1 MCHALE
7 MADSTWPVMVKKL
20 YVILHRYMS
29 DSDPIYSILYID
41 DEKNN
46 LVSFKSTFRRD
57 YHIYVAS
64 SGQEAL
70 EIMENQNIQLVITD
84 QRMPDMTG
92 IEFLEQIVPLYP
104 DCMRMIMTGFSDLD
118 AVIQAINK
126 GNIYRYVSKP
136 WNREDLK
143 ITIDS
148 ALEVY
153 NLKSQ
158 NKHLID
164 DLKRANQTLEQK
176 VNERT
181 RQIEQQRLNITDSIH
196 YARRIQKALMLPS
209 EELER
214 ILPSHFI
221 LNKPKD
227 IVSGDYYWVAH
238 KDERLIIAVADCT
251 GHGVPGAFMSIM
263 GMNFLNEI
271 VNKAQTIKANEIL
284 NELRDKIIKS
294 LGQTGQRDETKDG
307 MEMAL
312 CVVDASNHQLQ
323 FSGAFRPMYLLR
335 QDELIVI
342 KGDAMPIGIYNENEV
357 PFSNKEVTFQE
368 DDMIYLFTDGY
379 VDQIG
384 GLDRKTF
391 KSIRLK
397 ALLKEIHSKP
407 LKEQSHILREE
418 HEIWRSGSEQI
429 DDIMILGIRLAFR

>member
-1 MCHALE
+1 
-7 MADSTWPVMVKKL
+7 MVS
-20 YVILHRYMS
+20 S

-41 DEKNN
+41 DEENN
-46 LVSFKSTFRRD
+46 LVSFRSTFRRD
-57 YHIYVAS
+57 YHIHVAS
-64 SGQEAL
+64 SGEEGL
-70 EIMENQNIQLVITD
+70 EIMEKHNIQLVITD

-104 DCMRMIMTGFSDLD
+104 DCMRMIMTGYSDLD

-164 DLKRANQTLEQK
+164 DLKKANQNLELK
-176 VNERT
+176 VMERA
-181 RQIEQQRLNITDSIH
+181 RQIEQQRLNITDSLH

-209 EELER
+209 EELEK

-238 KDERLIIAVADCT
+238 RDDRLIIAVADCT

-263 GMNFLNEI
+263 GINFLTEI
-271 VNKAQTIKANEIL
+271 VNKANAIKANEIL
-284 NELRDKIIKS
+284 NELREKLIKS

-312 CVVDASNHQLQ
+312 CVVDAANHQLQ
-323 FSGAFRPMYLLR
+323 YSGAFRPMYLLR
-335 QDELIVI
+335 KNELVVI
-342 KGDAMPIGIYNENEV
+342 KGDPMPIGIYNEEEL
-357 PFSNKEVTFQE
+357 PFSNKEVPFRE

-384 GLDRKTF
+384 GLERKTF
-391 KSIRLK
+391 KSIRFK
-397 ALLKEIHSKP
+397 KLLKEIHDKP
-407 LKEQSHILREE
+407 LHEQRDILREE

-429 DDIMILGIRLAFR
+429 DDIMILGVRLSFK

>member
-1 MCHALE
+1 
-7 MADSTWPVMVKKL
+7 MVS
-20 YVILHRYMS
+20 S

-41 DEKNN
+41 DEENN
-46 LVSFKSTFRRD
+46 LISFKSTFRRD
-57 YHIYVAS
+57 YHIHMAS
-64 SGQEAL
+64 SGREGL
-70 EIMENQNIQLVITD
+70 EIMENHDIQLVITD
-84 QRMPDMTG
+84 QRMPDMSG

-104 DCMRMIMTGFSDLD
+104 DCMRMILTGFSDLE

-164 DLKRANQTLEQK
+164 DLIKANQTLEQK
-176 VNERT
+176 VMERT
-181 RQIEQQRLNITDSIH
+181 RQIEQQRMNTTDSIH

-209 EELER
+209 EELEK
-214 ILPSHFI
+214 ILPDHFI

-238 KDERLIIAVADCT
+238 KEDRVIIAVADCT

-263 GMNFLNEI
+263 GINFLNEI
-271 VNKAQTIKANEIL
+271 VNKAQSIKANEIL

-312 CVVDASNHQLQ
+312 CVLDTNNHRLQ
-323 FSGAFRPMYLLR
+323 YSGAFRPMYLLR
-335 QDELIVI
+335 EDELIVI
-342 KGDAMPIGIYNENEV
+342 RGDAMPIGIYNENEV
-357 PFSNKEVTFQE
+357 PFTNKEVTIQQS
-368 DDMIYLFTDGY
+368 DMIYLFTDGY

-384 GLDRKTF
+384 GLERKTF

-407 LKEQSHILREE
+407 LDEQRHILREE

-429 DDIMILGIRLAFR
+429 DDIMILGVRLTFR

>member
-1 MCHALE
+1 MV
-7 MADSTWPVMVKKL
+7 ST
-20 YVILHRYMS
+20 

-41 DEKNN
+41 DEENN
-46 LVSFKSTFRRD
+46 LISFKSTFRRD
-57 YHIYVAS
+57 YHIHVAS

-70 EIMENQNIQLVITD
+70 EIMENNHIQLVITD
-84 QRMPDMTG
+84 QRMPDMSG

-104 DCMRMIMTGFSDLD
+104 DCMRMIMTGFSDLE

-158 NKHLID
+158 NKHLIEG
-164 DLKRANQTLEQK
+164 LQEANRTLERK
-176 VNERT
+176 VLERA
-181 RQIEQQRLNITDSIH
+181 REIEQQRLNITDSIH
-196 YARRIQKALMLPS
+196 YASRIQKALMLPS
-209 EELER
+209 EELEK

-227 IVSGDYYWVAH
+227 IVSGDYYWVSH
-238 KDERLIIAVADCT
+238 KDDKLIIAVADCT

-263 GMNFLNEI
+263 GINFLNEI
-271 VNKAQTIKANEIL
+271 VNKSETIKANEIL
-284 NELRDKIIKS
+284 NELRDKLIKS
-294 LGQTGQRDETKDG
+294 LGQTGQKDEAKDG

-312 CVVDASNHQLQ
+312 CVVDSKNRTLQ
-323 FSGAFRPMYLLR
+323 YSGAFRPMYLLR
-335 QDELIVI
+335 KDELVMI
-342 KGDAMPIGIYNENEV
+342 KGDPMPIGIYNEKEV
-357 PFSNKEVTFQE
+357 PFTNKELPFK
-368 DDMIYLFTDGY
+368 DKDMIYLFTDGY

-391 KSIRLK
+391 KSIRFK
-397 ALLKEIHSKP
+397 ALLNEIHSKP
-407 LKEQSHILREE
+407 LDEQRSILREE
-418 HEIWRSGSEQI
+418 HEIWRSGHEQI
-429 DDIMILGIRLAFR
+429 DDIMILGVRLSFK

>member
-1 MCHALE
+1 
-7 MADSTWPVMVKKL
+7 MVS
-20 YVILHRYMS
+20 S

-41 DEKNN
+41 DEENN
-46 LVSFKSTFRRD
+46 LISFKSTFRRD
-57 YHIYVAS
+57 YHIYVAG
-64 SGQEAL
+64 SGAEGL
-70 EIMENQNIQLVITD
+70 KIMENHNIQLVITD
-84 QRMPDMTG
+84 QRMPDMSG

-164 DLKRANQTLEQK
+164 DLIKANQTLELK
-176 VNERT
+176 VIERT
-181 RQIEQQRLNITDSIH
+181 RQIERQRMNTTDSIH
-196 YARRIQKALMLPS
+196 YASRIQKALMLPS
-209 EELER
+209 EELEK
-214 ILPSHFI
+214 ILPAHFI

-238 KDERLIIAVADCT
+238 KDDRVIIAVADCT

-263 GMNFLNEI
+263 GINFLNEI
-271 VNKAQTIKANEIL
+271 VNKAQHIKANEIL

-294 LGQTGQRDETKDG
+294 LGQTGQKDETKDG

-312 CVVDASNHQLQ
+312 CVVDASHQKLQ

-335 QDELIVI
+335 KDQLIVI
-342 KGDAMPIGIYNENEV
+342 RGDAMPIGIYNVKEV
-357 PFSNKEVTFQE
+357 PFTNKEVPFQE

-384 GLDRKTF
+384 GLERKTF
-391 KSIRLK
+391 KSIRFK

-407 LKEQSHILREE
+407 LDEQSHILREE

-429 DDIMILGIRLAFR
+429 DDIMILGVRLSVK